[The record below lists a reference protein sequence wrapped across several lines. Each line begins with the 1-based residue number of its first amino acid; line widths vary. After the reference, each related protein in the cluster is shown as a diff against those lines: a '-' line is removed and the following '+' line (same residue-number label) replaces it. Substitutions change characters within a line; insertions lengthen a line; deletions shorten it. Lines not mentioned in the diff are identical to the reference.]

1 MSGMH
6 DAVFI
11 PRLQAPQMDFFPI
24 FLDIRNRA
32 CLVVGG
38 GTVAARKTESL
49 LKAGA
54 CVVIVAPLLCPELR
68 ERVSEHS
75 LNGRITHRA
84 EVFSPQHLE
93 EVALAMAATG
103 DAEIDHAVSQA
114 ARQRHIPV
122 NVVDNPALCS
132 FIMPA
137 IVDRSPVLIAVST
150 GGASP
155 ILARLLRARLETMIP
170 AAYGRLAAYAASFRM
185 HVKQRFP
192 QPDRRRRF
200 WENILQ
206 GPFAEMVLAGR
217 GQAAKAYLEHLL
229 SHDGYRSD
237 GGSSARDTMAAG
249 EVYLVGAGP
258 GNPDLLT
265 FRAMRLMQQADVVV
279 YDRLVSPE
287 ILDMVRRDAT
297 RIYAGKERNRHA
309 MPQESIND
317 LLVRLAKEGKR
328 VLRLKGGD
336 PFIFGRG
343 GEEIETLS
351 SQGISF
357 QIVPGIT
364 AASGAASFAGIPL
377 THRDYAQSCVFVTGH
392 LKDGSVNLDW
402 DMLARPNQTIVIYM
416 GLLGLPVLCAQL
428 VAHGL
433 PASTPAAIVQQGTT
447 RNQRVLTGTLETLP
461 RLTAEANLTPPTLII
476 VGEVVKL
483 HRQLAWFNPASGL
496 NIPEAGEASQPE

>member
-1 MSGMH
+1 
-6 DAVFI
+6 
-11 PRLQAPQMDFFPI
+11 MDFFPI

-49 LKAGA
+49 LRAGA
-54 CVVIVAPLLCPELR
+54 HVIIVAPLLCPELR
-68 ERVSEHS
+68 ERMSERS
-75 LNGRITHRA
+75 LKGRIAHRA
-84 EVFSPQHLE
+84 EVFSSQHLE
-93 EVALAMAATG
+93 GIVLVVATTG
-103 DAEIDHAVSQA
+103 NAGIDREVSQA
-114 ARQRHIPV
+114 AGQRHIPV
-122 NVVDNPALCS
+122 NVVDDPALCS

-137 IVDRSPVLIAVST
+137 IVDRSPVLIAAST

-155 ILARLLRARLETMIP
+155 VLARLLRARLETLIP
-170 AAYGRLAAYAASFRM
+170 AAYGRLAAYAAAFRAR
-185 HVKQRFP
+185 VKQQFP
-192 QPDRRRRF
+192 QPDKRRRF
-200 WENILQ
+200 WEEILQ
-206 GPFAEMVLAGR
+206 GPFAEMVLAGKD
-217 GQAAKAYLEHLL
+217 QVAKDYLERSLKR
-229 SHDGYRSD
+229 DGYCSD
-237 GGSSARDTMAAG
+237 DSSSTQDAMVAG

-265 FRAMRLMQQADVVV
+265 FRAMRLMQRADVVV

-297 RIYAGKERNRHA
+297 RIYAGKERSRHA

-351 SQGISF
+351 SQGVPF
-357 QIVPGIT
+357 QVVPGIT

-428 VAHGL
+428 AAHGL

-461 RLTAEANLTPPTLII
+461 LLTAEANLAPPTLII
-476 VGEVVKL
+476 VGQVVRL
-483 HRQLAWFNPASGL
+483 HQQLAWFNPAPDL
-496 NIPEAGEASQPE
+496 NASETGAVR